1 MLATA
6 LQPIPLDTQGFSL
19 PVSETYSDTYVAPPA
34 ITLKASHNDLK
45 KYYLKLKRNLTFSII
60 FAQLFLMGFAWF
72 TFNACYKIWSSSSS
86 SSSSSWL
93 VDMKFEKS
101 IWVGGNWAKIPF
113 TVGLGALLWGCVTN
127 VGRLVKKRKQ
137 VKWECELC
145 QSGRHPSSLTPGLCQ
160 SIFSLFGWRINCYWT
175 GFTISGLAVIA
186 AVYTYLTKGFRNEPN
201 GWKVEFTKWTQEM
214 FKWDGKEEDKALRV
228 ILAVFLFGLV
238 IIFIS
243 NFLSRQL
250 IKRSLSVFKT
260 DESNMHPEL
269 KEKVFRLNKRDKII
283 STIILCVLGLGIF
296 IIFKR
301 LIIAVFNRSFNV
313 SRW

>member
-1 MLATA
+1 MLVQAS
-6 LQPIPLDTQGFSL
+6 LQPIPLDTQSFSL
-19 PVSETYSDTYVAPPA
+19 PVTETYNSEAYAGPP
-34 ITLKASHNDLK
+34 ITLRASHNDLK

-72 TFNACYKIWSSSSS
+72 TFNTIYGIWKDQNGG
-86 SSSSSWL
+86 SWI
-93 VDMKFEKS
+93 VDMKFPATIK
-101 IWVGGNWAKIPF
+101 GGSLWAQIP
-113 TVGLGALLWGCVTN
+113 TTTGLGALLWGCVTN

-145 QSGRHPSSLTPGLCQ
+145 QSGRHPSTLTPGLCQ

-186 AVYTYLTKGFRNEPN
+186 AVYTYLVKGFGGTGSE
-201 GWKVEFTKWTQEM
+201 GWKVVWENLYKKLFEWN
-214 FKWDGKEEDKALRV
+214 DGKEDKALRV
-228 ILAVFLFGLV
+228 TLGVFVFGLV
-238 IIFIS
+238 IIFVS

-269 KEKVFRLNKRDKII
+269 KEKVFRLNKRNKII

>member
-1 MLATA
+1 MITA
-6 LQPIPLDTQGFSL
+6 SLDTQSFSL
-19 PVSETYSDTYVAPPA
+19 QANETYHSDTYVAPPA
-34 ITLKASHNDLK
+34 TSLKANYNDLK
-45 KYYLKLKRNLTFSII
+45 KYYLKLKRNLTFSILI
-60 FAQLFLMGFAWF
+60 AQLFLMGFAWF
-72 TFNACYKIWSSSSS
+72 TFNTIYQIWKEKNG
-86 SSSSSWL
+86 SSWL
-93 VDMKFEKS
+93 VEIKFPQEIKK
-101 IWVGGNWAKIPF
+101 GELWAQIPS
-113 TVGLGALLWGCVTN
+113 TVGFGALLWGCVTN

-145 QSGRHPSSLTPGLCQ
+145 QSGRHPSTLTPGLCQ

-186 AVYTYLTKGFRNEPN
+186 AVYTYLTKGFRGSSGES
-201 GWKVEFTKWTQEM
+201 WKVKWENLTSKM
-214 FKWDGKEEDKALRV
+214 FEWEGEGEDKALRV